1 MLLEESVRKRP
12 HFFRAELALVLQYY
26 ELGVSSAAIEHF
38 REVCLV
44 FFHCSGAEGHRHSAA
59 FIGRTASLCHVGIR
73 FLLGAAQALG
83 AAESLRFQRVF
94 DWNST

>member
-38 REVCLV
+38 RDFCL
-44 FFHCSGAEGHRHSAA
+44 FFIHHSGAEGDRHPAA
-59 FIGRTASLCHVGIR
+59 FIGRAASLHHVGIR
-73 FLLGAAQALG
+73 LLLGAPQAVG

-94 DWNST
+94 DWNSA